1 MSISTTDDFI
11 RKGLWRSLPFQGN
24 RLGPTQKCALKK
36 NERMTLTHKYA
47 QIVVSCELECLFFP
61 FFLLLCTLEYYLV
74 IISVFFYVKRLGR
87 THKCASKPT
96 FRSESQ
102 GWVSPRSMRKSRPVN
117 SSVCSFLFFL
127 LLCTLEYYLLIISVF
142 LRQAAGS
149 NARVCVKADVSVRVA
164 RLGLTQ
170 KYAQIS

>member
-1 MSISTTDDFI
+1 MGQFRKLFSQIANPPYCQVMSISTTDDFI

-74 IISVFFYVKRLGR
+74 IISVF
-87 THKCASKPT
+87 
-96 FRSESQ
+96 
-102 GWVSPRSMRKSRPVN
+102 
-117 SSVCSFLFFL
+117 
-127 LLCTLEYYLLIISVF
+127 

-170 KYAQIS
+170 KYAQISSCELECLFFPFFSLTVYS